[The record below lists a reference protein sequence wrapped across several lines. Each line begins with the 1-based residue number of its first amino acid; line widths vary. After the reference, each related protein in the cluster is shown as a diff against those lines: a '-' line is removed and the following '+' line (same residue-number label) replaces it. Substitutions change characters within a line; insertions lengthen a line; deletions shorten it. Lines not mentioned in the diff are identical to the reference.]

1 MKKNRFV
8 GRYVAFFLLA
18 VLSSGVIIS
27 CKEKNEDIVKRK
39 TITEVIMENERFSI
53 LKDIMIHAKM
63 TDALRTGE
71 ITFFAPDNSAF
82 GKANIFASSVI
93 TGLPAD
99 SARKLINNHI
109 IGKKR
114 LEYKDLLV
122 AKEKSLT
129 GKELS
134 LTKTDSIFAVNKAD
148 IILPDI
154 SAANGVIHIIDS
166 LAVR

>member
-8 GRYVAFFLLA
+8 WPYVAFFLLA

-39 TITEVIMENERFSI
+39 TITEVILENERFSI
-53 LKDIMIHAKM
+53 LKDLMIHARM
-63 TDALRTGE
+63 NDDLRTGE
-71 ITFFAPDNSAF
+71 VTFFAPDNAAF
-82 GKANIFASSVI
+82 GRANIFSSSVI
-93 TGLPAD
+93 TALPAD

-109 IGKKR
+109 VGKKR
-114 LEYKDLLV
+114 LSYKDLLV

-134 LTKTDSIFAVNKAD
+134 LTKTDTIFSVNKAD